1 MASLAKSLVAPRF
14 LANTLRTAAI
24 RRRTLSCSNRR
35 FSEPA
40 QEERLPH
47 PTALDSKPGG
57 QPVGEPSGPYS
68 RADSETKEYATTDKE
83 EPYNVPKKGMRYGGM
98 PQLKES
104 RDKGQIRA
112 TLARAPTGVSL
123 EGGCPKVASRTMR
136 PRCV

>member
-1 MASLAKSLVAPRF
+1 MASLAKSLAAPRF

-40 QEERLPH
+40 QEDRLPH
-47 PTALDSKPGG
+47 TTALDSKPGG

-68 RADSETKEYATTDKE
+68 RADSETKKYATTDKE

-104 RDKGQIRA
+104 RDKGPDQSDA
-112 TLARAPTGVSL
+112 G
-123 EGGCPKVASRTMR
+123 EGPDGSESGGRMPEGRKPHNAA
-136 PRCV
+136 